1 MPNSKV
7 RIKSESL
14 MKTIALFSTLMI
26 SLAAFAQNDGLEK
39 KNLESFNK
47 LIVSGDVKVYLK
59 QSTENYISATSESF
73 SMMSQQVS
81 DNALLISGGVDQ
93 VYVGAQNISE
103 IIVNGT
109 SEIYTTDTL
118 RGETLKVLLSGAS
131 NSNILFVGNSAD
143 VSLSGTSDLK
153 FGGRAEKIEARVT
166 GAGDLQAGRFSVMD
180 ANVLVSGTGDAKVA
194 ASNKISGA
202 VSGAGT
208 LYHVGTPKE
217 LTATAS
223 GTGEIKKANS
233 ISVDGNDT
241 TRISLGNK
249 EIIIL
254 DNELENPE
262 KDIADEF
269 KDGFNKGEKRKKKKD
284 KPNSI
289 WSGFELGI
297 NGWLNSDNSLNMDS
311 VNSNFGLNYG
321 KSVAVNFNLWEVN
334 AKIIKNNVFVT
345 TGLGAEINNYRFDK
359 NIRMSNVN
367 DTLNLLNE
375 GDLKYIKSKFTIGYL
390 NSPLYLTFAT
400 NPIKKGNRLFISPGI
415 TAGWRFTSY
424 NKRKVEVDGD
434 ESKSRNKD
442 EFNLNPFRV
451 NASLRLGYGD
461 FVLFANYSLTDL
473 FQKSKG
479 PDLTPFSV
487 GVRVVGFGG

>member
-1 MPNSKV
+1 
-7 RIKSESL
+7 
-14 MKTIALFSTLMI
+14 MI
-26 SLAAFAQNDGLEK
+26 SLGVFAQTDGLQK
-39 KNLESFNK
+39 KNLEPFNK

-59 QSTENYISATSESF
+59 QSTENYISATPENF

-81 DNALLISGGVDQ
+81 DNSLLISGGVDQ
-93 VYVGAQNISE
+93 VYVGTQNLNE
-103 IIVNGT
+103 IILNGT
-109 SEIYTTDTL
+109 SDVYSTDTL
-118 RGETLKVLLSGAS
+118 RGESLKVLLSGAA
-131 NSNILFVGNSAD
+131 NGNILFIGKSVE

-153 FGGRAEKIEARVT
+153 LAGNAGSLEARVT
-166 GAGDLQAGRFSVMD
+166 GAGDLQAGRFNVMD

-233 ISVDGNDT
+233 IAIDGSDT

-254 DNELENPE
+254 EKELENAANE
-262 KDIADEF
+262 IGDEILKDF
-269 KDGFNKGEKRKKKKD
+269 KDGSNQDDKKKKKD

-321 KSVAVNFNLWEVN
+321 KSIAVNFNLWEVN
-334 AKIIKNNVFVT
+334 AKIIKNNVFLT
-345 TGLGAEINNYRFDK
+345 TGLGSEINNYRFEK
-359 NIRMSNVN
+359 NVRMIGNSNPLELQVE
-367 DTLNLLNE
+367 DSV
-375 GDLKYIKSKFTIGYL
+375 KYIKSKFTIGYL
-390 NSPLYLTFAT
+390 NAPLYLTFAT
-400 NPIKKGNRLFISPGI
+400 NPIKKGKRIFISPGV

-424 NKRKVEVDGD
+424 NKRKIEVDGD

-451 NASLRLGYGD
+451 NASLRIGYGD
-461 FVLFANYSLTDL
+461 FVLFANYALTDL
-473 FQKSKG
+473 FQRGKG
-479 PDLTPFSV
+479 PDITPFSV

>member
-1 MPNSKV
+1 
-7 RIKSESL
+7 
-14 MKTIALFSTLMI
+14 MKTISLFSAMII
-26 SLAAFAQNDGLEK
+26 SLASFAQTDGLQK
-39 KNLESFNK
+39 KNLEPFNK

-59 QSTENYISATSESF
+59 QSAENYISATPENF

-81 DNALLISGGVDQ
+81 DNSLLISGGVDQ
-93 VYVGAQNISE
+93 VYVGTQNLSE
-103 IIVNGT
+103 IILNGT
-109 SEIYTTDTL
+109 SDVYSTDTL
-118 RGETLKVLLSGAS
+118 RGESLKVLMSGAA
-131 NSNILFVGNSAD
+131 NGNILFIGKNAE

-153 FGGRAEKIEARVT
+153 LAGSAGNLEARVT
-166 GAGDLQAGRFSVMD
+166 GAGDLQAGRFNIMD

-208 LYHVGTPKE
+208 LYHIGTPKE
-217 LTATAS
+217 ITATVS

-233 ISVDGNDT
+233 IAIDGSDT

-254 DNELENPE
+254 EKELENAANE
-262 KDIADEF
+262 IGDDIKNGF
-269 KDGFNKGEKRKKKKD
+269 KDGNDDKKKKKKD

-321 KSVAVNFNLWEVN
+321 KSIAVNFNLWEVN

-345 TGLGAEINNYRFDK
+345 TGLGAEINNYRFDR
-359 NIRMSNVN
+359 NIKMSNVN
-367 DTLNLLNE
+367 DTLNLVNE
-375 GDLKYIKSKFTIGYL
+375 GDVKYIKSKFTIGYL
-390 NSPLYLTFAT
+390 NAPLYLTFAT
-400 NPIKKGNRLFISPGI
+400 KPIKKGKRLFISPGV
-415 TAGWRFTSY
+415 TGGWRFTSY

-442 EFNLNPFRV
+442 DFNLNPFRV
-451 NASLRLGYGD
+451 NASLRIGYGD
-461 FVLFANYSLTDL
+461 FVLFANYALTDL
-473 FQKSKG
+473 FQRGKG
-479 PDLTPFSV
+479 PDITPFSV

>member
-1 MPNSKV
+1 
-7 RIKSESL
+7 

-81 DNALLISGGVDQ
+81 DNALLISGGVEQ

-118 RGETLKVLLSGAS
+118 RGENLKVLLSGAS
-131 NSNILFVGNSAD
+131 NSNILFVGKSAD

-217 LTATAS
+217 ITATAS

-269 KDGFNKGEKRKKKKD
+269 KDGFKDGFNKGEKRKKKKE

-297 NGWLNSDNSLNMDS
+297 NGWLNPNNSLNLDS

-321 KSVAVNFNLWEVN
+321 KSVVVNFNIWEVN

-359 NIRMSNVN
+359 NVKMVGNSDPLQLQVEDSVRYV
-367 DTLNLLNE
+367 
-375 GDLKYIKSKFTIGYL
+375 KSKFTIGYL
-390 NSPLYLTFAT
+390 NAPLYLTFAT

>member
-1 MPNSKV
+1 
-7 RIKSESL
+7 
-14 MKTIALFSTLMI
+14 MI
-26 SLAAFAQNDGLEK
+26 SFGAIAQNDGLEK
-39 KNLESFNK
+39 KSLEPFNK

-59 QSTENYISATSESF
+59 QSNENYISATQENF

-81 DNALLISGGVDQ
+81 DNSLLISGGVDQ
-93 VYVGAQNISE
+93 VYVGVQNLNE
-103 IIVNGT
+103 IILNGT
-109 SEIYTTDTL
+109 SDVYTTDTL
-118 RGETLKVLLSGAS
+118 RGETLKVLISGAA
-131 NSNILFVGNSAD
+131 NGNVLFVGKTAD
-143 VSLSGTSDLK
+143 ISISGTSDLRLA
-153 FGGRAEKIEARVT
+153 GRADNIEARVT
-166 GAGDLQAGRFSVMD
+166 GAGDLQAGKFNVTD

-194 ASNKISGA
+194 PSNKLSGV

-208 LYHVGTPKE
+208 LYHIGNPKE
-217 LTATAS
+217 ITATAS
-223 GTGEIKKANS
+223 GSGEIKKGNS
-233 ISVDGNDT
+233 IDVDGAGT
-241 TRISLGNK
+241 ARFSLGNK
-249 EIIIL
+249 EITIL
-254 DNELENPE
+254 DKEKENTENEIGDDF
-262 KDIADEF
+262 KDGF
-269 KDGFNKGEKRKKKKD
+269 KDGFNRPDKAKKKD

-367 DTLNLLNE
+367 DTLNLVNE
-375 GDLKYIKSKFTIGYL
+375 GDVKYIKSKFTIGYL
-390 NSPLYLTFAT
+390 NAPLYLTFAT
-400 NPIKKGNRLFISPGI
+400 NPIKKGKRLFISPGV

-424 NKRKVEVDGD
+424 NKRKIEVDGD

-442 EFNLNPFRV
+442 DFNLNPFRV

-473 FQKSKG
+473 FQKDKG
-479 PDLTPFSV
+479 PDLTPFSI

>member
-1 MPNSKV
+1 
-7 RIKSESL
+7 
-14 MKTIALFSTLMI
+14 MKTISLFSAMVI
-26 SLAAFAQNDGLEK
+26 SLASFAQTDGLQK

-59 QSTENYISATSESF
+59 QSPDNYISATPENF

-81 DNALLISGGVDQ
+81 DNSLLISGGVDQ
-93 VYVGAQNISE
+93 VYVGTQNLNE
-103 IIVNGT
+103 IILNGT
-109 SEIYTTDTL
+109 SDVYSTDTL
-118 RGETLKVLLSGAS
+118 RGESLKVLLSGAA
-131 NSNILFVGNSAD
+131 NGNILFIGKSAE

-153 FGGRAEKIEARVT
+153 LAGNAGNLEARVT
-166 GAGDLQAGRFSVMD
+166 GAGDLQAGRFNVMD

-208 LYHVGTPKE
+208 LYHIGAPKE
-217 LTATAS
+217 LTATVS

-233 ISVDGNDT
+233 IAIDGSDT

-254 DNELENPE
+254 EKELENAANE
-262 KDIADEF
+262 IGDDILNSYKEDKED
-269 KDGFNKGEKRKKKKD
+269 KKKKKD

-321 KSVAVNFNLWEVN
+321 KSIAVNFNLWEVN
-334 AKIIKNNVFVT
+334 AKIIKNNVFLT
-345 TGLGAEINNYRFDK
+345 TGLGSEINNYRFEK
-359 NIRMSNVN
+359 NVRMIGNSNPLELQVE
-367 DTLNLLNE
+367 DSV
-375 GDLKYIKSKFTIGYL
+375 KYIKSKFTIGYL
-390 NSPLYLTFAT
+390 NAPLYLTFAT
-400 NPIKKGNRLFISPGI
+400 NPIKKGKRIFISPGV

-424 NKRKVEVDGD
+424 NKRKIEVDGD

-451 NASLRLGYGD
+451 NASLRVGYGD
-461 FVLFANYSLTDL
+461 FVLFANYALTDL
-473 FQKSKG
+473 FQRGKG
-479 PDLTPFSV
+479 PDITPFSV